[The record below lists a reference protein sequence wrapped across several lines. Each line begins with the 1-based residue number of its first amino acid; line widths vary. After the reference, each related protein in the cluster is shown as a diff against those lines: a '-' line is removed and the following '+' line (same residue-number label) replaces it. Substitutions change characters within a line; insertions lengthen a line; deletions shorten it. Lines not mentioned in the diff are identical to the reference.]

1 MPPLTKAQLQRQ
13 AEQLVDFVNKAPSP
27 FHAVDVCR
35 GWLRGAQFT
44 ELKEKQSWAGAIKP
58 NGRYFFTRNGS
69 SIVAF
74 AVGGKFR
81 PGNGVAVVAAHTDSP
96 CLKLKPVS
104 RKTSNGF
111 LKVGVQ
117 VYGGGLWHTWF
128 DRDLGVAGRVLVR
141 DGAGGYV
148 ARLVAIE
155 EPIMR
160 IPSLAIHM
168 DREANE
174 AFKFNKETHLTPILA
189 TVGKALNDGEDGRKK
204 EEEDG
209 AAAAAPHHHPVLVER
224 IARQLGV
231 APGDIADFELCLFDT
246 QRAAIGGLCS
256 ELVQGAR
263 LDNLN
268 SSYCAIEGLIN
279 SIGDGRALG
288 EDSGVRLVA
297 LFDNEEVGSTSA
309 YGANSAL
316 LEAALRRVQ
325 GSWDA
330 APASAFEE
338 SVAASFMI
346 SSDVTHAVHPNYSEK
361 HEENHRPELQ
371 KGPAIKTN
379 ANQRYATTAVT
390 SAILKDIAGRHG
402 IPLQEFVVRNDSP
415 CGSTIGPMLSAQL
428 GIRTVDIGNPV
439 LAMHSIREVCGADD
453 VGLLVKLFEHFFAE
467 FTAVDARVAVD

>member
-1 MPPLTKAQLQRQ
+1 MSSLSKAQLHRQ
-13 AEQLVDFVNKAPSP
+13 AEHLVDFVNKSPSP
-27 FHAVDVCR
+27 FHAIDVCR
-35 GWLRGAQFT
+35 KWLCGANFT
-44 ELKEKQSWAGAIKP
+44 ELKEKQSWCGVIKP

-81 PGNGVAVVAAHTDSP
+81 PGNGTSIVAAHSDSP

-104 RKTSNGF
+104 RKSGSGF
-111 LKVGVQ
+111 LQVGVQ
-117 VYGGGLWHTWF
+117 LYGGGLWHTWF
-128 DRDLGVAGRVLVR
+128 DRDLSVAGRVMVR
-141 DGAGGYV
+141 DGAGGYSG
-148 ARLVAIE
+148 RLVAIE

-168 DREANE
+168 DRTANE

-189 TVGKALNDGEDGRKK
+189 TVSKALNGTDSNAGSDTEKP
-204 EEEDG
+204 
-209 AAAAAPHHHPVLVER
+209 AHHAVLLER
-224 IARQLGV
+224 IAKQLDV
-231 APGDIADFELCLFDT
+231 SVGDISDFELCLYDT
-246 QRAAIGGLCS
+246 QKAAIGGLLN
-256 ELVQGAR
+256 ELIYAAR

-279 SIGDGRALG
+279 SLDGEHAL
-288 EDSGVRLVA
+288 EDDSHVRLVT

-316 LEAALRRVQ
+316 LESALRRIQ
-325 GSWDA
+325 
-330 APASAFEE
+330 ASCDGVNLTSFEE
-338 SVAASFMI
+338 SIANSYMI

-379 ANQRYATTAVT
+379 ANQRYATTSVT
-390 SAILKDIAGRHG
+390 STILKDIAKRNG
-402 IPLQEFVVRNDSP
+402 IPMQEFVVRNDSS

-428 GIRTVDIGNPV
+428 GLRTVDIGNPL

-453 VGLLVKLFEHFFAE
+453 VGMLVKLFEHFFSE
-467 FTAVDARVAVD
+467 FAALDAKINVD